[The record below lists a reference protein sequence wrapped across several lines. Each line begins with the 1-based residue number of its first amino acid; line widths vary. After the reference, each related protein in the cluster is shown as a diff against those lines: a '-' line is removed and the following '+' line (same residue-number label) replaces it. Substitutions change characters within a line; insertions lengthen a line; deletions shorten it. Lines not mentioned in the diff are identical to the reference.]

1 MKLDSSISFDMFDG
15 SYASG
20 INHLTDRSLS
30 YRNGTRWLVARSLS
44 EALCHKLIR
53 CKG

>member
-1 MKLDSSISFDMFDG
+1 MKLDSSVSFDMLDG
-15 SYASG
+15 SYARG

-44 EALCHKLIR
+44 EALCHKLTR
-53 CKG
+53 CEE